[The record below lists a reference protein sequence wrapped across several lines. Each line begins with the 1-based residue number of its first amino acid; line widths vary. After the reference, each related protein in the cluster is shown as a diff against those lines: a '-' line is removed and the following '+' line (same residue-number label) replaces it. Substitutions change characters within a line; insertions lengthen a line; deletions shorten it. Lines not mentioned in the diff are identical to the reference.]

1 MILTAGTR
9 VGVYEIVSQIG
20 SGGMG
25 EVWRATDTRLK
36 RQIALKVLPAA
47 LVSDPERIARFQREA
62 EVLASLND
70 PNIAQIYGIEE
81 TAGITALVLELVE
94 GPTLAD
100 RIARGPIPIEEVLPI
115 ARQIAEALEGAHE
128 QGIIHRDLKPA
139 NIKVRPDGAV
149 KVLDF
154 GLAKL
159 AEPAVTNAALPV
171 SPLTQSPTI
180 TSPAMMT
187 AVGVLLGTAAYMSPE
202 QAKGRPADKR
212 SDIWAFGCVLYEML
226 TGTRAFEGED
236 VSDTLATILKS
247 DPDWRSVPA
256 AIPSGLRQLA
266 RRCLQKD
273 PKRRLQAIG
282 DARLELEEATL
293 STAGEADSATRRPPH
308 RSMLWVGV
316 AVVAVIATGVGAWL
330 APTSTPDQRVYRTT
344 IPTPGS
350 FINVQSGR
358 IALSPDGQQIAFAA
372 LDDVGHPFIWIR
384 RLDEASSHVIPG
396 TEGGN
401 GPFWSPDSRNVGFV
415 ATGKLKRVAVAGGA
429 PLVLADAIPS
439 VPGAWNRDDVILFSP
454 RANAPLHKV
463 SAAGGT
469 ATPVTRVDEQA
480 GEAGHRL
487 PVFLPDGRRF
497 LYLATHL
504 TQQPAG
510 VFLANL
516 TDSTHQRIGDIDSN
530 VAYGANALLYF
541 RGETLVAQ
549 PFDLDRALLT
559 GRPVIL
565 ADQVQVNFGSR
576 VGAFSISQNGQL
588 AYQAGSV
595 TNRRLVIV
603 DGNGHEERTL
613 ATGRNANDVQVSP
626 SGMFAA
632 ASLVSD
638 ASATNRD
645 IWLMDLHGEDHR
657 RLTDGIS
664 ATSPIWSPDEKR
676 LLFSSDRAGHFDLY
690 AINTSGPSSE
700 EPVLSDAGN
709 KYGLDWSKA
718 GVILYARVPPDGSA
732 TEIWSMPIDRGE
744 QPTKLIETPFPL
756 ATAKFSPDGQS
767 IAYSAGTGTNSE
779 VYVLT
784 FPALQRRQISTNG
797 GSSPRWSRDGKRIYF
812 VSQQRLV
819 AVSFD
824 AKDFSTRS
832 PQTLFKVRFAGGIR
846 DPYDVMP
853 NGDHFVTQ
861 DATDEDEPISLI
873 VNWPMLLHRQRQ

>member
-1 MILTAGTR
+1 
-9 VGVYEIVSQIG
+9 
-20 SGGMG
+20 MG
-25 EVWRATDTRLK
+25 EVYRATDTRLK
-36 RQIALKVLPAA
+36 RQVALKVLPAA
-47 LVSDPERIARFQREA
+47 FVSDPERIARFQREA
-62 EVLASLND
+62 EVLAALNH
-70 PNIAQIYGIEE
+70 PNVAAIYGIEE
-81 TAGITALVLELVE
+81 AGGVTALVLELVE

-100 RIARGPIPIEEVLPI
+100 RIAQGRLPIEEALAI
-115 ARQIAEALEGAHE
+115 ANQIAEALEAAHE

-139 NIKVRPDGAV
+139 NIKVRDDGTV

-159 AEPAVTNAALPV
+159 AETTAPNSSAALAN
-171 SPLTQSPTI
+171 SPTI

-187 AVGVLLGTAAYMSPE
+187 GVGVLLGTAAYMSPE

-212 SDIWAFGCVLYEML
+212 SDIWAFGCVLYEVL
-226 TGTRAFEGED
+226 SGKRAFEGED
-236 VSDTLATILKS
+236 IGDTLATVLKS
-247 DPDWRSVPA
+247 DPDWRS
-256 AIPSGLRQLA
+256 IPGTLPSRLRQLV

-282 DARLELEEATL
+282 DARLELEEGES
-293 STAGEADSATRRPPH
+293 STVGETDEDLRARRSSYRSVLWAG
-308 RSMLWVGV
+308 VV
-316 AVVAVIATGVGAWL
+316 VVAVIGAAVGGWLSHPAT
-330 APTSTPDQRVYRTT
+330 PEPPVYRTT
-344 IPTPGS
+344 IQTPGS

-396 TEGGN
+396 TEGGT
-401 GPFWSPDSRNVGFV
+401 GPFWSPDSRNIAFV
-415 ATGKLKRVAVAGGA
+415 AAGKLKRVAVAGGA
-429 PLVLADAIPS
+429 PLALADAIPG

-463 SAAGGT
+463 SASGGT
-469 ATPVTRVDEQA
+469 ATPVTHVDEQA

-497 LYLATHL
+497 LYLATHV

-510 VFLANL
+510 VFLASL
-516 TDSTHQRIGDIDSN
+516 IDSTHKRIGDIDSN

-549 PFDLDRALLT
+549 PFDLDRPLLT

-603 DGNGHEERTL
+603 DGNGREERTL
-613 ATGRNANDVQVSP
+613 ATRRNAQDVQVSP
-626 SGMFAA
+626 SGAFAA
-632 ASLVSD
+632 ASLIPD
-638 ASATNRD
+638 ASAKSRD
-645 IWLMDLHGEDHR
+645 IWLMDLHGEDNR
-657 RLTDGIS
+657 QLTDGIN
-664 ATSPIWSPDEKR
+664 ATSPIWSPDEQR

-690 AINTSGPSSE
+690 VKNTSGPPSE
-700 EPVLSDAGN
+700 EPLFSDAGN
-709 KYGLDWSKA
+709 KYGLDWSKT
-718 GVILYARVPPDGSA
+718 GIILYARVPPDGSVS
-732 TEIWSMPIDRGE
+732 EIWSMPIDRGE
-744 QPTKLIETPFPL
+744 RPTKLVEMPFPI
-756 ATAKFSPDGQS
+756 ATAKFSPDGHS

-784 FPALQRRQISTNG
+784 FPGLQRRQISTNG
-797 GSSPRWSRDGKRIYF
+797 GSSPRWSRDGKRIFY

-832 PQTLFKVRFAGGIR
+832 PHTLFKVRFAGGVR

-853 NGDHFVTQ
+853 DGDHFVTQ
-861 DATDEDEPISLI
+861 NATDQDEPITLI